1 MNTIITSKE
10 AILEQS
16 RQLVAAKG
24 WSAVSIRTVAAACNV
39 SVGSIYNYFASKSD
53 LVTATVESIW
63 HEIFHVSERQT
74 EFDSFTDCVQWIFD
88 SIKTGSE
95 KYPGFFASHSMHFL
109 ENDKTDGKQRMSQ
122 AWEHIQEELCCVLEK
137 DKKIRPD
144 AFDEALTAQK
154 FADLIFSLVLSAL
167 LRQNYNSSSIL
178 EIIRR
183 TIY

>member
-1 MNTIITSKE
+1 
-10 AILEQS
+10 
-16 RQLVAAKG
+16 
-24 WSAVSIRTVAAACNV
+24 
-39 SVGSIYNYFASKSD
+39 
-53 LVTATVESIW
+53 
-63 HEIFHVSERQT
+63 
-74 EFDSFTDCVQWIFD
+74 
-88 SIKTGSE
+88 
-95 KYPGFFASHSMHFL
+95 
-109 ENDKTDGKQRMSQ
+109 MSQ

-178 EIIRR
+178 EIIKR